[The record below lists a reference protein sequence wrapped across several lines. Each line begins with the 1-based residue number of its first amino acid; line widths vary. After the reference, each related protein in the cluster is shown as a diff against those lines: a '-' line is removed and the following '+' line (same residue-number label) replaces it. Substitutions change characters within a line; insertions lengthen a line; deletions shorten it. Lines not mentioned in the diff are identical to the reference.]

1 FQQLRLGTGDL
12 LTQIRR
18 INPELADQIQ
28 GAQDAATA
36 FTLFGRA
43 VAQTDN
49 IFQRNA
55 LLKAGLGKGSA
66 VFGAFFETAPDVSAL
81 TNAFAA
87 AGKGIDDNMIKK
99 LAQLQVEIDKTNS
112 AASKTFASIFAVPV
126 LEAEKQYAS
135 VMLEIA
141 KAAKE
146 ISLYKFPEAPDW
158 FKAAAAKAGQV
169 ALNIV
174 PQVGLAVQGAGLIK
188 SG

>member
-1 FQQLRLGTGDL
+1 
-12 LTQIRR
+12 
-18 INPELADQIQ
+18 
-28 GAQDAATA
+28 
-36 FTLFGRA
+36 
-43 VAQTDN
+43 
-49 IFQRNA
+49 
-55 LLKAGLGKGSA
+55 
-66 VFGAFFETAPDVSAL
+66 
-81 TNAFAA
+81 
-87 AGKGIDDNMIKK
+87 KK

-188 SG
+188 SGVSSLAAANDVRSTSMANYQSPSNSYSTFQAAGKAANSNLAAPEVLTLD